1 MSTADHGQTG
11 GSALIGRAILVSSA
25 ALLAGFVVVRNA
37 GVAQY
42 AETRPELAARIWP
55 SHPASKL
62 WSGLTEIGLSARVR
76 KPVSPGTLAKIRD
89 AAAKSP
95 LAPEP
100 FLVRGVEA
108 QLAGDRRLAG
118 QAFLAAKLRD
128 GRSIPARYFLAEQ
141 YFRSGDAAHGLRE
154 IALLARMVPNGVAGL
169 APFIATYAKDERN
182 RPQLLSLFRSDPQL
196 EGAALTTLASDAA
209 NADLVL
215 ELANSSNR
223 QPLWAERLLQ
233 TLVAAGQYE
242 KAHGIWARLAHIAPS
257 SSQLVFDPGF
267 RGSDAPPP
275 FNWALTSS
283 TVGLA
288 ERQPGGRLHVVFYG
302 QEDGVLASQLLVL
315 APGHYRLA
323 MSVAGDLSHAGSL
336 SWTVT
341 CAASNTELVSLRLSD
356 SKLASQGVTFDVP
369 VDCSAQHLQLVAN
382 APELPQQADI
392 TVSGLNLSR
401 VPGNG

>member
-1 MSTADHGQTG
+1 MPTADHGGTG
-11 GSALIGRAILVSSA
+11 GPALIVRAILVSAA
-25 ALLAGFVVVRNA
+25 ALLAGLVVVRNA

-62 WSGLTEIGLSARVR
+62 WSGLTEIGLNARER
-76 KPVSPGTLAKIRD
+76 KPVAPATLEKIRD
-89 AAAKSP
+89 AAARSP

-108 QLAGDRRLAG
+108 QLAGNQRLASE
-118 QAFLAAKLRD
+118 AFLAAKLRD

-141 YFRSGDAAHGLRE
+141 YFRIGDAAHGLRE
-154 IALLARMVPNGVAGL
+154 ISLLARMVPNGVAGL
-169 APFIATYAKDERN
+169 APFIATYAKDGRN

-196 EGAALTTLASDAA
+196 EEAALSTLASDAG

-215 ELANSSNR
+215 ELANSSNH
-223 QPLWAERLLQ
+223 QPVWANRLLE

-242 KAHGIWARLAHIAPS
+242 KAHGIWERLAHIVPS
-257 SSQLVFDPGF
+257 SGPLVFDPGF
-267 RGSDAPPP
+267 KGSNAPPP
-275 FNWALTSS
+275 FNWTFASS

-288 ERQPGGRLHVVFYG
+288 ERQPGGRLHVIFYG
-302 QEDGVLASQLLVL
+302 QEDGALASQLLVL
-315 APGHYRLA
+315 APGRYRLA
-323 MSVAGDLSHAGSL
+323 MNLAGDLNHAGSL

-341 CAASNTELVSLRLSD
+341 CAASNTELASLRLSD
-356 SKLASQGVTFDVP
+356 SKLASGGVTFDVP
-369 VDCSAQHLQLVAN
+369 ANCPAQQLQLVAN
-382 APELPQQADI
+382 APDLPQQADV

-401 VPGNG
+401 VAGNG

>member
-1 MSTADHGQTG
+1 MPTPDNDQTR
-11 GSALIGRAILVSSA
+11 GSALIVRTILVSVTA
-25 ALLAGFVVVRNA
+25 VLAGSVVVRNA
-37 GVAQY
+37 VVAQY

-62 WSGLTEIGLSARVR
+62 WSGLTQIGLNARER
-76 KPVSPGTLAKIRD
+76 KPVGPVILGTIRD

-108 QLAGDRRLAG
+108 QLSGHPSLARE
-118 QAFLAAKLRD
+118 AFLAAKLRD

-169 APFIATYAKDERN
+169 APFIATYAKDGRN

-196 EGAALTTLASDAA
+196 EEAALTTLAADAG

-223 QPLWAERLLQ
+223 PPLWADRLLG
-233 TLVAAGQYE
+233 TLVAAGQFE

-267 RGSDAPPP
+267 RGSNAPPP
-275 FNWALTSS
+275 FNWTLTSS

-288 ERQPGGRLHVVFYG
+288 ERQPGGRLHVIFYG
-302 QEDGVLASQLLVL
+302 QEDGVLANQLLVL
-315 APGHYRLA
+315 APGRYRLA
-323 MSVAGDLSHAGSL
+323 MDLTGDLSHAGSL

-341 CAASNTELVSLRLSD
+341 CRVEYGIGVSLRLSD
-356 SKLASQGVTFDVP
+356 SKLAPQGVMFDVP
-369 VDCSAQHLQLVAN
+369 ADCPAQQLQLVAN

-401 VPGNG
+401 VAGND

>member
-1 MSTADHGQTG
+1 MATADHGQTG
-11 GSALIGRAILVSSA
+11 GWALIGRAILVSAA
-25 ALLAGFVVVRNA
+25 ALLAGLVVVRNA

-42 AETRPELAARIWP
+42 AETRPAFAARIWP
-55 SHPASKL
+55 SHPASEL
-62 WSGLTEIGLSARVR
+62 WSGLTEIGLSARER
-76 KPVSPGTLAKIRD
+76 KPVPPATLAKIRD

-108 QLAGDRRLAG
+108 QLAGDRRLAS

-169 APFIATYAKDERN
+169 APFIATYAKDRRN

-196 EGAALTTLASDAA
+196 EEAALSTLAADAGNADLILELASDRRPVWAGG
-209 NADLVL
+209 LL
-215 ELANSSNR
+215 E
-223 QPLWAERLLQ
+223 

-242 KAHGIWARLAHIAPS
+242 KAHSIWVRLANIAPS
-257 SSQLVFDPGF
+257 SEQLVFDPGF
-267 RGSDAPPP
+267 KGSDTPPP
-275 FNWALTSS
+275 FNWTLTTS

-288 ERQPGGRLHVVFYG
+288 ERQPGGRLHVIFYG

-315 APGHYRLA
+315 TPGRYRLA
-323 MSVAGDLSHAGSL
+323 MSLTGDLSHAGSL
-336 SWTVT
+336 SWTMT
-341 CAASNTELVSLRLSD
+341 CASSGTALASLRLND
-356 SKLASQGVTFDVP
+356 STLASRGVIFDVP
-369 VDCSAQHLQLVAN
+369 ANCPAQRFELIAN
-382 APELPQQADI
+382 APELPQQADVI
-392 TVSGLNLSR
+392 VSGLNLSR